1 MTKCRVYY
9 RPDGTVAVVHPVFKA
24 RRLDETEQ
32 EFLDRAYAKAEKE
45 SGLTGLDFDDTD
57 TANLPDR
64 KDRDKWRGQKGQGV
78 RVDPS
83 VVTRAERR
91 QAVEAQLDAEL
102 AKPNPNPVQALK
114 LQRRLEKGEY

>member
-1 MTKCRVYY
+1 MALCRVFYKA
-9 RPDGTVAVVHPVFKA
+9 DGTVAVVHPVFKA

-78 RVDPS
+78 SVDQT
-83 VVTRAERR
+83 VVTGAERR
-91 QAVEAQLDAEL
+91 QAVEAQLDTEL
-102 AKPNPNPVQALK
+102 AKPTPDPVKALQ
-114 LQRRLEKGEY
+114 LRRQIEKGDY